1 MGDLKDFYFHL
12 IITGGWCFPAKPRRL
27 SCWTNLR
34 STLWCWSATQQSW
47 KKRRQTLTI
56 RTATC
61 LPKIARRERA
71 PFKSIADEK
80 KTPVLTFF
88 LLSGSTPWLC
98 PPSQFSASY
107 QLGSPYMSLKWRLS
121 NKADSQHQN
130 FLRTSSKSDKW
141 TFLRLLVLP
150 IQESRVPY
158 RPLSWMHPSRRFR
171 FNSFEY
177 ENLYFTCKI
186 YQFKFL
192 SCSTIQVE
200 PNKKFSSSWL
210 VQPGVAP
217 LNPFVPLV
225 TSIDGGWAIGR
236 PTCALLNATLDNNT
250 SVHWRWIIHQYIEV
264 LQGHAF

>member
-1 MGDLKDFYFHL
+1 MK
-12 IITGGWCFPAKPRRL
+12 
-27 SCWTNLR
+27 
-34 STLWCWSATQQSW
+34 
-47 KKRRQTLTI
+47 
-56 RTATC
+56 
-61 LPKIARRERA
+61 
-71 PFKSIADEK
+71 K

-121 NKADSQHQN
+121 NKPDSQHQN